1 MDIRSRI
8 EKFKNNMKTAGMVA
22 ALGTMTLNSSAQT
35 VTKDK
40 QENKIEVVE
49 KSNEFSEYYAEAI
62 VNNNIENVK
71 QLIASGK
78 DFNADET
85 VYKDEV
91 VVGVVGYKEGKS
103 IYPPAIFMAAR
114 YNDFEM
120 AEILLKAGANPNYK
134 SEVFNGTTSVF
145 WARSLEMLQL
155 LEKYG
160 ADMNAKDNDGY
171 QALSRMADIVGTH
184 EEVYNWNTE
193 RAEFLVEK
201 GNSLDNLKYFTPD
214 NAERTKFCV
223 EKSVDFDMDYAVG
236 TAVNVGTVE
245 DLKILL
251 KNGGAKFI
259 NVGNDNEVYSSPFE
273 TAILSM
279 LFTEED
285 MHWAKDNNGF
295 YGITPMEDLKKS
307 WEDDK
312 KKVELMIS
320 YGADFSNI
328 PEILKLGDGV
338 EAHPETNKFVKQ
350 AEAKQAQLNKMKQ
363 NQGR

>member
-1 MDIRSRI
+1 MDIRKKI
-8 EKFKNNMKTAGMVA
+8 EKVKNRMKTAGMVA
-22 ALGTMTLNSSAQT
+22 AFGTMTLNSSAQT
-35 VTKDK
+35 VTQDK
-40 QENKIEVVE
+40 QENKIETVE
-49 KSNEFSEYYAEAI
+49 KTNKFSEYYSEAI
-62 VNNNIENVK
+62 ANNNIENVK

-78 DFNADET
+78 DFNADEI

-91 VVGVVGYKEGKS
+91 MVGVVGYKDGKN

-145 WARSLEMLQL
+145 WARSAEMLQL
-155 LEKYG
+155 FDKYG
-160 ADMNAKDNDGY
+160 ADLNAKDNDGN
-171 QALSRMADIVGTH
+171 QALYRLKENSLSD
-184 EEVYNWNTE
+184 WNTE
-193 RAEFLVEK
+193 VAEFLVAK

-223 EKSVDFDMDYAVG
+223 EKGVDFDMDYAVG
-236 TAVNVGTVE
+236 TAVNVGTYE

-251 KNGGAKFI
+251 KNGGAKSI
-259 NVGNDNEVYSSPFE
+259 NVGNEGEEYSSPFE
-273 TAILSM
+273 TAILDM
-279 LFTEED
+279 VGAEET
-285 MHWAKDNNGF
+285 MRWAKENGDTQ
-295 YGITPMEDLKKS
+295 YMKS
-307 WEDDK
+307 NEDDWNERK
-312 KKVELMIS
+312 KKAELMIS

-328 PEILKLGDGV
+328 PEILKLGGGV